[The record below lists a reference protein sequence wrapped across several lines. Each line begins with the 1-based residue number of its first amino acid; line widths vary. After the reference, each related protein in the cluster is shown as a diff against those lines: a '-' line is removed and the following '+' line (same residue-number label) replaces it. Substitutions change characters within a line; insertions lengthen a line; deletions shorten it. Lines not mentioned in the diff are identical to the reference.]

1 MPWRAPGAGRPEI
14 PLPPQK
20 LPLWLGRRLRK
31 QWRYVGLFSE
41 ELLVCAA
48 RVEVGPLGQS
58 FWAVLER
65 STGELHEQTRLRL
78 PGRRGEV
85 WTEGGGIGSDRDG
98 ALTRI
103 HSRGVVA
110 SLRCAA
116 EPWVEVACPS
126 GPQAYTWTRKRSG
139 PIECELRLGDRLIKV
154 TGRGI
159 EDESAGYHP
168 RHTEWSWSAGAG
180 LAIGGQEIAWN
191 LVSGIND
198 PPRNSERAI
207 WIDGELTEPG
217 PVSFDE
223 LDGVDFAD
231 GSRLS
236 FTVEAERRRDE
247 NMLVIRSSY
256 RQPFGSFSGSLPGGI
271 ELERALGIMEHHKAT
286 W

>member
-1 MPWRAPGAGRPEI
+1 MGF
-14 PLPPQK
+14 
-20 LPLWLGRRLRK
+20 
-31 QWRYVGLFSE
+31 FSE

-65 STGELHEQTRLRL
+65 STGELHEQTRLRI

-85 WTEGGGIGSDRDG
+85 WTEGGRLGGDRDR
-98 ALTRI
+98 AVTRI
-103 HSRGVVA
+103 RSRGVVA

-116 EPWVEVACPS
+116 EPWVEVACAS

-139 PIECELRLGDRLIKV
+139 AIECELRLGDRLISAS
-154 TGRGI
+154 GRGI

-168 RHTEWSWSAGAG
+168 RHTEWRWSAGAG
-180 LAIGGQEIAWN
+180 LALDGREIAWN

-207 WIDGELTEPG
+207 WVDGEPTEPG
-217 PVSFDE
+217 PVSFDG
-223 LDGVDFAD
+223 LDGVDFAE

-236 FTVEAERRRDE
+236 FGVEAERRRDE

-256 RQPFGSFSGSLPGGI
+256 RQPFGSFTGSLPGGI
-271 ELERALGIMEHHKAT
+271 ELERGLGVMEHHEAT